1 MVSSAA
7 WLAASLARKP
17 EPSVIAEMLQTSPS
31 DGGISAPLS
40 NAAAAQALALTAF
53 ALALA
58 PLAVRLARVVHPGRN
73 VFFAR
78 WGFSHVALALLL
90 SAAALATA
98 GPLAQALDLA
108 PLDTLHTLALQC
120 ALLLPTVALIVALA
134 GQLDPDG
141 WRSLGLRG
149 AGSGTAIV
157 SGLIGYV
164 CAVPGLLGLQ
174 ILARFAIE
182 RSGLE
187 FKVQALAD
195 YASGLAGA
203 ELALFAVLAV
213 VVAPLIEELLFRSFL
228 QPLLVQ
234 NLGDRGGV
242 LVTAL
247 LFAAAH
253 ANLASF
259 FPIFALGIVLGA
271 TMLRTQRLAAPVV
284 VHAVHNGLTLLLV
297 ASTPG

>member
-1 MVSSAA
+1 VITGFLQSSI
-7 WLAASLARKP
+7 P
-17 EPSVIAEMLQTSPS
+17 ESVVDT
-31 DGGISAPLS
+31 PLS
-40 NAAAAQALALTAF
+40 GAVAAQALALTVF

-58 PLAVRLARVVHPGRN
+58 PLALRLARVVHPGRN

-90 SAAALATA
+90 SASALAAA
-98 GPLAQALDLA
+98 GPLAQALDLT
-108 PLDTLHTLALQC
+108 PLTTLHALALQC
-120 ALLLPTVALIVALA
+120 ALLLPTVALIIALA

-141 WRSLGLRG
+141 WRSLGLRS
-149 AGSGTAIV
+149 AGSASAIA
-157 SGLIGYV
+157 SGLIAYV

-174 ILARFAIE
+174 VLARFAVE

-187 FKVQALAD
+187 FKVQAIAD

-203 ELALFAVLAV
+203 ELALFSLLAV
-213 VVAPLIEELLFRSFL
+213 VVAPLVEELLFRSFL

-242 LVTAL
+242 AVTAL

-259 FPIFALGIVLGA
+259 FPIFALGLVLGT
-271 TMLRTQRLAAPVV
+271 TMLRTQRLAAPFV
-284 VHAVHNGLTLLLV
+284 VHAVHNGLTLMLV
-297 ASTPG
+297 TATSS

>member
-1 MVSSAA
+1 M
-7 WLAASLARKP
+7 
-17 EPSVIAEMLQTSPS
+17 IADLLQTSTS
-31 DGGISAPLS
+31 EGAVAAPLS
-40 NAAAAQALALTAF
+40 GAVAAQALALTVL

-58 PLAVRLARVVHPGRN
+58 PLGVRLARLVHPGRN

-90 SAAALATA
+90 SAAALAAA

-108 PLDTLHTLALQC
+108 PLSTLHALVLQC
-120 ALLLPTVALIVALA
+120 ALLFPTVALIVALA
-134 GQLDPDG
+134 AQLDPDG
-141 WRSLGLRG
+141 WRSLGLR
-149 AGSGTAIV
+149 ASGSVSAIA

-164 CAVPGLLGLQ
+164 CAIPGLLGLQ
-174 ILARFAIE
+174 GLARFAIE

-187 FKVQALAD
+187 FKAQALAD

-203 ELALFAVLAV
+203 ELALFALLAV
-213 VVAPLIEELLFRSFL
+213 VVAPLVEEVLFRAFL

-242 LVTAL
+242 AVTAL

-259 FPIFALGIVLGA
+259 LPIFALGIVLGA
-271 TMLRTQRLAAPVV
+271 TMLRTQRLAAPFV

-297 ASTPG
+297 TSATR